1 MINRTLTEHFIIQ
14 SDWMENEAGLN
25 EYVNI
30 VHHCFDVYL
39 ALAILRLDSGCD
51 FSKVIGEEEQ
61 ITINQEGDA
70 GNGTKKE
77 DDEEISEDGKT
88 KSFIFLTLRFYF
100 LIQLFKLSCKGS

>member
-77 DDEEISEDGKT
+77 DDEEISEDGKAT
-88 KSFIFLTLRFYF
+88 SFYCPGFEVLFLDSTF
-100 LIQLFKLSCKGS
+100 